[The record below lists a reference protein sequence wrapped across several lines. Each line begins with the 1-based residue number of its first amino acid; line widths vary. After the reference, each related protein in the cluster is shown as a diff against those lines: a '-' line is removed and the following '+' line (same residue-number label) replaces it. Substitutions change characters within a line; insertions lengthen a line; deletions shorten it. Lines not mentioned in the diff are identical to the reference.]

1 MSDKKRTHSDRT
13 PFFSVRGADSRRSET
28 MSPSESLRALR
39 RVNPR
44 SRPGFNESIEEY
56 DALRTQIASTAYVA
70 PRRFSPIVR
79 KHRLIGVSIAGAL
92 LSTAAV
98 LAAVVM
104 LSGGSTESA
113 YAAANKAVTATAASA
128 IDSGT
133 IVTQLSR
140 GGDTVS
146 TETTHWNG
154 SDISMKT
161 VFGTATSEL
170 RLVDRDSYGLRS
182 DGRWTHFDADSTRL
196 PAFLKEMLASA
207 RVDVAGT
214 TVHNIIDATGGLEQ
228 TENADGSTAY
238 SGTANADASIGSAI
252 VAIDPTNGSVL
263 GLATRAIR
271 TIANAKGR
279 STVVS
284 VQLTVGSDG
293 LIRSLR
299 VSFESGGESWL
310 QTSDYSQLGST
321 PAIEAPDPS
330 TVVEAG

>member
-1 MSDKKRTHSDRT
+1 M
-13 PFFSVRGADSRRSET
+13 
-28 MSPSESLRALR
+28 PSTESLRTLR

-44 SRPGFNESIEEY
+44 SQPGFNESIEKY
-56 DALRTQIASTAYVA
+56 DELRTQIASTAYAA
-70 PRRFSPIVR
+70 PRASSPIVR
-79 KHRLIGVSIAGAL
+79 KRRLIGVSVVGAL
-92 LSTAAV
+92 LSVAAG
-98 LAAVVM
+98 LAVVM
-104 LSGGSTESA
+104 LTGGATESA

-161 VFGTATSEL
+161 VLGNTASEL

-182 DGRWTHFDADSTRL
+182 DGRWTHFDAESTRL

-252 VAIDPTNGSVL
+252 VAIDPTDGSVL
-263 GLATRAIR
+263 GLVTRAIR

-321 PAIEAPDPS
+321 PPIEAPYPS